1 MNREY
6 NLTLVT
12 PPAVE
17 PLELDEVKKYL
28 KVDDITDEMEDDYIN
43 SLITVSRE
51 YCEEYQHRAFITQ
64 TWELTLKEF
73 PCDNTNMM
81 SNNSLSSVIEIPKGR
96 LQKINSFSY
105 KDLYG
110 NVHALT
116 ENVDYI
122 VSSRGILGR
131 VCPPYGTIFPCV
143 PLYPLDPIVISF
155 TCGYGNDGSKV
166 PAKVKQAM
174 YLLISHWYDNR
185 AVVNDLRG
193 VDPTKEMTFAVTS
206 LLMMDRIMIL

>member
-17 PLELDEVKKYL
+17 PLALNEVKKYL
-28 KVDDITDEMEDDYIN
+28 KVDDITDEIEDAYIN

-64 TWELTLKEF
+64 TWEMTLKEF
-73 PCDNTNMM
+73 SDEQTNMM
-81 SNNSLSSVIEIPKGR
+81 SNDYESNVIEIPKGK

-122 VSSRGILGR
+122 VSSRGIVGK
-131 VCPPYGTIFPCV
+131 VCPPYGTIFPSV
-143 PLYPLDPIVISF
+143 PLYPLDPIVINY

-166 PAKVKQAM
+166 PAKIKQAM

-193 VDPTKEMTFAVTS
+193 VDSTKEMTFAVTS
-206 LLMMDRIMIL
+206 LLTMDRITIL